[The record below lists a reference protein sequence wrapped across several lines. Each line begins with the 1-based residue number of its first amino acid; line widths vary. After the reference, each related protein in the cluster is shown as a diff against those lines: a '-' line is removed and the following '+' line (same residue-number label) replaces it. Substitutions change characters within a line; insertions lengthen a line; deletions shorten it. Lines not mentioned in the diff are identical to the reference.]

1 MPYWGSMSR
10 RKNVPTSRQTLR
22 AADSPTAIAVL
33 WPIVLG
39 VLVTFLMLR
48 VADMLTLMGSLQFAV
63 VYPWVE
69 LVKYPALGIQCGSAV
84 VIGQVLL
91 YLQYP
96 IYGLIAG
103 IVLYASN
110 SVVRAFF
117 TVFSVHLVALILF
130 IAVSILHPS

>member
-1 MPYWGSMSR
+1 MSQ
-10 RKNVPTSRQTLR
+10 RKNVSTSRQTLK
-22 AADSPTAIAVL
+22 AADSPTVIGLL
-33 WPIVLG
+33 WPVVLG
-39 VLVTFLMLR
+39 VAITFLMLR
-48 VADMLTLMGSLQFAV
+48 VADMLALMGTMQFAV
-63 VYPWVE
+63 AYPWVE
-69 LVKYPALGIQCGSAV
+69 LVKSPALGIQYESAV
-84 VIGQVLL
+84 AIGQVLL

-110 SVVRAFF
+110 SLVRAFF